1 MPLRYAL
8 DEHLRGPLWR
18 SIKRHNSSGG
28 PLIDAVRVGDLLE
41 LPLGIGDAEI
51 LIWAAREQRILV
63 TSDKSTMANHLAR
76 FIAAGQ
82 HSPGVFMVL
91 PRVSIHDVL
100 TYLVLAAYAS
110 APAEWTDRI
119 QYVT

>member
-1 MPLRYAL
+1 MPLRYVL

-28 PLIDAVRVGDLLE
+28 PLIDAVRVGDLPE

-76 FIAAGQ
+76 IHRRRSTLARRVHGLA
-82 HSPGVFMVL
+82 
-91 PRVSIHDVL
+91 PRVDS
-100 TYLVLAAYAS
+100 
-110 APAEWTDRI
+110 
-119 QYVT
+119 